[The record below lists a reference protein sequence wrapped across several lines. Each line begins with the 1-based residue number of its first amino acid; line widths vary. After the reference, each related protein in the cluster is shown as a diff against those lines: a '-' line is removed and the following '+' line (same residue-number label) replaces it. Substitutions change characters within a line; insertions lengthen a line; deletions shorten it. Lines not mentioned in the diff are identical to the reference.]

1 MRRHKLGRRFSERS
15 FTSNAMRVHPRNVMK
30 SGPMRGGIRL

>member
-1 MRRHKLGRRFSERS
+1 MKRKHLNRKKSRKN
-15 FTSNAMRVHPRNVMK
+15 FTRGATNIKAKNYK